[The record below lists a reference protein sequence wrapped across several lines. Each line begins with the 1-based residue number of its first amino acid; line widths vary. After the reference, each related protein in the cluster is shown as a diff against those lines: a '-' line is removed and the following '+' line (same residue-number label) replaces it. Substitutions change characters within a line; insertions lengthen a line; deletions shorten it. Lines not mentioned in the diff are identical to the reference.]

1 MHVAGR
7 QARYHLVQMKKIL
20 IPTLFAALLLQG
32 CGNIPILPFL
42 KPYKIDIQQGNYIT
56 QDMIAKLQPGMT
68 RSQVRFALGTP
79 LIVDP
84 FRTDRW
90 DYAYTLAKG
99 GVLTEQRT
107 VTVIFKGDVLDRI
120 EGDVAAGGNI
130 TQPQAKA
137 AVVPVAPVIPA
148 IVPAAPAASV
158 PPTPPAAVP
167 EKK

>member
-7 QARYHLVQMKKIL
+7 QARYHLAHMKKIL
-20 IPTLFAALLLQG
+20 IPAMIAVLPLQG

-42 KPYKIDIQQGNYIT
+42 KPYKIDIQQGNYVT
-56 QDMIAKLQPGMT
+56 QEMVAKLQPGMT

-90 DYAYTLAKG
+90 DYAYTFAKA
-99 GVLTEQRT
+99 GVLTEQRK
-107 VTVIFKGDVLDRI
+107 VTVVFRGDVLDHI
-120 EGDVAAGGNI
+120 EGDVAAGANI
-130 TQPQAKA
+130 SQPQAKEA
-137 AVVPVAPVIPA
+137 APA
-148 IVPAAPAASV
+148 PAAPAAPAV
-158 PPTPPAAVP
+158 PAAAP

>member
-1 MHVAGR
+1 MLRA
-7 QARYHLVQMKKIL
+7 HLVHMKKIL
-20 IPTLFAALLLQG
+20 IPTLFATLLLPG

-130 TQPQAKA
+130 SQPQAKSALVPA
-137 AVVPVAPVIPA
+137 AVVPG
-148 IVPAAPAASV
+148 APAASV
-158 PPTPPAAVP
+158 PVTPPAAVP

>member
-1 MHVAGR
+1 MM
-7 QARYHLVQMKKIL
+7 VQMKKIL

-90 DYAYTLAKG
+90 DYAYTLAKS

-130 TQPQAKA
+130 SQPQAKA
-137 AVVPVAPVIPA
+137 GIVPVAPV
-148 IVPAAPAASV
+148 VPAVPAASV
-158 PPTPPAAVP
+158 PAVPPAAVP

>member
-1 MHVAGR
+1 MLRAGR
-7 QARYHLVQMKKIL
+7 PGIIPVQMKKIL
-20 IPTLFAALLLQG
+20 IPALFVTLLLQG

-42 KPYKIDIQQGNYIT
+42 KPYKIDIQQGNYVT
-56 QDMIAKLQPGMT
+56 QEMIAKLQPGMT

-84 FRTDRW
+84 FRNDRW

-107 VTVIFKGDVLDRI
+107 VTVIFKGDALDRI
-120 EGDVAAGGNI
+120 EGDVAAGANI
-130 TQPQAKA
+130 SQPQAKTA
-137 AVVPVAPVIPA
+137 ATPVAPVPA
-148 IVPAAPAASV
+148 TPAAPAV
-158 PPTPPAAVP
+158 TP

>member
-7 QARYHLVQMKKIL
+7 QARYHLAHMKKPL
-20 IPTLFAALLLQG
+20 ISMTFAALLVQG

-42 KPYKIDIQQGNYIT
+42 KPYKIDIQQGNYVT
-56 QDMIAKLQPGMT
+56 QDMLAKLQPGMT

-90 DYAYTLAKG
+90 DYAYTFAKA

-107 VTVIFKGDVLDRI
+107 VTVVFRGDVLDRI
-120 EGDVAAGGNI
+120 EGDVVAGANISQSPAAGNA
-130 TQPQAKA
+130 PAPANA
-137 AVVPVAPVIPA
+137 AT
-148 IVPAAPAASV
+148 PAAPAAA
-158 PPTPPAAVP
+158 PAAP

>member
-7 QARYHLVQMKKIL
+7 QARYHLAHMKKIL
-20 IPTLFAALLLQG
+20 IPAMFAVLPLQG

-42 KPYKIDIQQGNYIT
+42 KPYKIDIQQGNYVT
-56 QDMIAKLQPGMT
+56 QEMVAKLQPGMT

-90 DYAYTLAKG
+90 DYAYTFAKA
-99 GVLTEQRT
+99 GVLTEQRK
-107 VTVIFKGDVLDRI
+107 VTVVFRGDVLDHI
-120 EGDVAAGGNI
+120 EGDVAAGANI
-130 TQPQAKA
+130 SQPQTKEA
-137 AVVPVAPVIPA
+137 APA
-148 IVPAAPAASV
+148 PAAPAAPAV
-158 PPTPPAAVP
+158 PAAAP

>member
-1 MHVAGR
+1 MANLGYDISNNR
-7 QARYHLVQMKKIL
+7 RCMLRAHLVHMKKIL
-20 IPTLFAALLLQG
+20 IPAMFAALLLQG

-42 KPYKIDIQQGNYIT
+42 KPYRIDIQQGNYVT
-56 QDMIAKLQPGMT
+56 QEMIAKLQPGMT

-90 DYAYTLAKG
+90 DYAYTFAKS

-107 VTVIFKGDVLDRI
+107 VTVIFKGDVLDHI
-120 EGDVAAGGNI
+120 EGDVAAGSNI
-130 TQPQAKA
+130 SQPQAKVA
-137 AVVPVAPVIPA
+137 APAAPA
-148 IVPAAPAASV
+148 VPAAPAA
-158 PPTPPAAVP
+158 AP

>member
-7 QARYHLVQMKKIL
+7 QARYHLVQIKKIL
-20 IPTLFAALLLQG
+20 IPTLFATLLQG
-32 CGNIPILPFL
+32 CGNIPVLPFL
-42 KPYKIDIQQGNYIT
+42 KPYKIDIQQGNYVT
-56 QDMIAKLQPGMT
+56 QEMIAKLQPGMT

-107 VTVIFKGDVLDRI
+107 VTVIFKGDALDRI
-120 EGDVAAGGNI
+120 EGDVAAGSNI
-130 TQPQAKA
+130 SQPQAKA
-137 AVVPVAPVIPA
+137 AVVPAA
-148 IVPAAPAASV
+148 PAAPATA
-158 PPTPPAAVP
+158 P